1 VENPNTRKFR
11 HGQLD
16 YVRAHRPALLVAAL
30 TIWRWGRRSPLIKRG
45 AEFGSYGQWTRWIRD
60 PLLALGV
67 PDPVLRITAARD
79 KDPVRQAKIEVFDKW
94 WEAHKAAA
102 LRASALA
109 DSVKAAIAS
118 VASVEGKRHSDGSRQ
133 GAAAF
138 CHRHIGSQ
146 IGGYE
151 LELVEEPD
159 SKRKSG
165 GLYRLKLVSAGD
177 DEVNGNQNTSA
188 DADIREDGIRKA
200 SAEASANDTKS
211 SSEVNGLNE
220 QQEHKTQENLG
231 SDSAGDADDADDS
244 PADSEKFDAYNLE
257 ALKTSTAYF
266 NAASLQDQKFIET
279 TGESSASSAG
289 SSNHIINCS
298 DNNGLRHADALADA
312 LRMPKRPDEHPQNSS
327 DVREKINCKKS
338 GSKIAGLK
346 AGHIPRSKARPK

>member
-1 VENPNTRKFR
+1 MLRRVLPIEMNAHVENPNTRKFR

-30 TIWRWGRRSPLIKRG
+30 TIWRWGRRSPLVKRG

-67 PDPVLRITAARD
+67 PDPVLRIAAARD

-94 WEAHKAAA
+94 WEAHGAAA

-133 GAAAF
+133 SAAAF

-165 GLYRLKLVSAGD
+165 GLYRLKLVSGGD
-177 DEVNGNQNTSA
+177 DEVNTNQNTSA
-188 DADIREDGIRKA
+188 DADIRGGWHPQGIRRGIRK
-200 SAEASANDTKS
+200 
-211 SSEVNGLNE
+211 
-220 QQEHKTQENLG
+220 
-231 SDSAGDADDADDS
+231 
-244 PADSEKFDAYNLE
+244 
-257 ALKTSTAYF
+257 
-266 NAASLQDQKFIET
+266 
-279 TGESSASSAG
+279 
-289 SSNHIINCS
+289 
-298 DNNGLRHADALADA
+298 
-312 LRMPKRPDEHPQNSS
+312 
-327 DVREKINCKKS
+327 
-338 GSKIAGLK
+338 
-346 AGHIPRSKARPK
+346 